1 MKGCKVEGCTGNHEA
16 HGYCKKHYMQLW
28 RYGELREDTPEQ
40 CKVEGCSEVRFAK
53 GYCERHYKQMWKY
66 GVITER
72 VPPPTHCKVDGC
84 NNVHRAKGYCNKHW
98 QQVSRHGRI
107 LDRTVRDRNEFVF
120 DKDICRIKLYNDKNK
135 EVAEAIIDSE
145 DYEKCKDLKW
155 YLTNSGYVLSGHS
168 PYLQHLVFGRK
179 TQLDHIDGD
188 KLNNRKNNLRTCT
201 TAENSRN
208 CKISKNNTS
217 GYKGVS
223 WNKERNKWTADIMY
237 NYKHIYLG
245 EFIEGKQAAAAYNEK
260 AAELHGEFAQLNI
273 I

>member
-1 MKGCKVEGCTGNHEA
+1 MSGCKVEGCTGKHEA
-16 HGYCKKHYMQLW
+16 KGYCKKHYQQIQ
-28 RYGELREDTPEQ
+28 RHGIIREDFLEQ
-40 CKVEGCSEVRFAK
+40 CKVEGCDEKHEAK
-53 GYCERHYKQMWKY
+53 GYCKKHYLQMLRY
-66 GVITER
+66 GKIKSDASR
-72 VPPPTHCKVDGC
+72 LCKVEEC
-84 NNVHRAKGYCNKHW
+84 SNNHWAKGYCKKHW
-98 QQVSRHGRI
+98 QQIYRHGKI
-107 LDRTVRDRNEFVF
+107 LERTINDLNEFVF
-120 DKDICRIKLYNDKNK
+120 DGDICRIKLYNAKNE
-135 EVAEAIIDSE
+135 EVAETIIDSE
-145 DYEKCKDLKW
+145 DYKKCKDLKW
-155 YLTNSGYVLSGHS
+155 YLTGSGYAINGHR
-168 PYLQHLVFGRK
+168 PYLQHLIFGRK

-245 EFIEGKQAAAAYNEK
+245 EFTDAKLAAAAYNEK